1 MDNPSGITE
10 FLKCWCRID
19 CSFVKCELV
28 VDAVIAEFWWNIRCL
43 SQIIWCDV
51 KGSTLIFYPK
61 RIEDEG
67 AYGVDCSSCGG
78 AIESLEGVFVHLAEV
93 LPNDVE
99 L

>member
-10 FLKCWCRID
+10 FLKCRCRID
-19 CSFVKCELV
+19 CSFIKYGLV
-28 VDAVIAEFWWNIRCL
+28 VDAVIAGFWSDICCF
-43 SQIIWCDV
+43 SQIIWCGV
-51 KGSTLIFYPK
+51 KGSILIFYPR

-78 AIESLEGVFVHLAEV
+78 AIEILESVFVHLAEV
-93 LPNDVE
+93 LPDDVE